1 MGLDVAG
8 NFSSFNL
15 DIEGANG
22 YAAKTYTVFHTT
34 EAAGLKATTYDITVN

>member
-8 NFSSFNL
+8 TFSATNV

-22 YAAKTYTVFHTT
+22 YTAKTYTVF
-34 EAAGLKATTYDITVN
+34 EVINNAGLKATTYDITVN